1 MSEINAPQEKFFDFS
16 SLSPLSP
23 VSENDKSLDDTPN
36 EEAPSSSLAAATGFF
51 FDLTADEQEDL
62 VKKGQDAAIEESAKR
77 GDILAQKSA
86 EKLEAKIEDSDEESE
101 EDEPQSEYAKANTQ
115 LDLFFGQFIV
125 SLMRRDD
132 VNEIYIN
139 DDGYVWYDSYR
150 EGKVKSKERIAPAKA
165 RSIIELVAGQRGK
178 VANEDVPSLSAE
190 ISGYGARFQG
200 ELPPIVRNPQFN
212 IRKKAIQI
220 FTLDDYVR
228 QGVLSQKHCDF
239 IKQSILGRKNILVVG
254 GTGTGKTT
262 LLNAVLDAIATL
274 TPFHRIISLEDLPE
288 LQCSAPD
295 YSPMFTKQETGKA
308 GVLRYN
314 MTRLLADCMRRSP
327 DRIIVGEVRDGAA
340 YSMLKA
346 WNTGHPGGA
355 CTVHANNSVQGLTRI
370 KSLAEEDEDATGDLK
385 DLIGEAIDVVLCINH
400 TDLGNGKKGRIIKDI
415 IAVDSY
421 DDEKQKYIY
430 TRIPRE

>member
-1 MSEINAPQEKFFDFS
+1 MSEIPVSKDKFFDFS
-16 SLSPLSP
+16 SLSSLSP
-23 VSENDKSLDDTPN
+23 VKEDKTPSESKDTSEKGTNNDIP
-36 EEAPSSSLAAATGFF
+36 EFF
-51 FDLTADEQEDL
+51 FDLTADEQDTL
-62 VKKGQDAAIEESAKR
+62 VKKGHEAAIEESAKR

-86 EKLEAKIEDSDEESE
+86 EKIEDETESDAENDEDEE
-101 EDEPQSEYAKANTQ
+101 PKSEYEKQNTQ
-115 LDLFFGQFIV
+115 LDLFFGPFIV
-125 SLMRRDD
+125 GLMRRDD

-139 DDGYVWYDSYR
+139 DDGFVWYDSYR

-228 QGVLSQKHCDF
+228 QGVLSQHHCDF
-239 IKQSILGRKNILVVG
+239 IKQSIIERKNILVVG

-400 TDLGNGKKGRIIKDI
+400 TDLGNGKKGRIIRDI